1 VIGTELQR
9 RCNSAYPLL
18 EVLPIEICSHYITTV
33 GCTGFACTISNQEET
48 RGLPRSQSPNRQPG
62 SRSKLRL
69 RVGRPALIFCI
80 RTHRRVTES
89 VPVCRVVVV
98 RALREGYEDG
108 GVVHLVAQR
117 DVSLYIRTSLLT
129 PQAYFQILLRNT
141 DQARRLQSTLLWH

>member
-1 VIGTELQR
+1 LGLDT
-9 RCNSAYPLL
+9 CNSAYPLL
-18 EVLPIEICSHYITTV
+18 EVLPIELCSHYITTV

-48 RGLPRSQSPNRQPG
+48 RGLPRSQTPSRQPG

-69 RVGRPALIFCI
+69 GHPALIFCI

-98 RALREGYEDG
+98 RALREGYEG
-108 GVVHLVAQR
+108 NRVVYLVAQR

-129 PQAYFQILLRNT
+129 RAPGIFPNSPPQ
-141 DQARRLQSTLLWH
+141 H